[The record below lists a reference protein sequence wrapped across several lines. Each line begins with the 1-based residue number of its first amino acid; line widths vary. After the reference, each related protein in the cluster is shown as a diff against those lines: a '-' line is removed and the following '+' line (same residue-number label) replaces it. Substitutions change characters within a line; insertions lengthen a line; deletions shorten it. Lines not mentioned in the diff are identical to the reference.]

1 MTRPTVAHV
10 KDRFLPRSET
20 FIYTLLRGLRRYRGL
35 VIDRHARQN
44 ATLFPWPD
52 YISPVARWGPWAGW
66 LERLSLRLWGRSP
79 YLERALRREG
89 VLLMHAHFGQLGALF
104 VPVARRLGLPLVTSF
119 YGADLSR
126 FATDP
131 AWHPRF
137 QALWAYGSRFLV
149 LGPHMAD
156 RLRALGCPAERITV
170 LPLPLDLGRLP
181 KVERRPPGAGEPVYL
196 LTAGRLV
203 PKKGVDILLHA
214 LARLHTP
221 RVHLWIVGDGPERDR
236 LERLAAQLGLH
247 DRVTFWGWL
256 SHADLLTRM
265 AQAHMFVLASRA
277 DPQTGETEGT
287 PTVLLEAQAL
297 GLPVVSTRH
306 ADIPYIVQHGVSG
319 ILVPAGDAA
328 SLAEA
333 LDILLRRPDRW
344 PTMGAAGRA
353 YVAAHHDV
361 RHVAARLET
370 MYDEVRQNG
379 GKP

>member
-1 MTRPTVAHV
+1 MSEGFAP
-10 KDRFLPRSET
+10 DGGLPEQRVVVIRNAVEVPDDKGQPLPGDQRQRMLADLG
-20 FIYTLLRGLRRYRGL
+20 FPRDAKVVGYVGRIARQKRVDDLIWAAELLRR
-35 VIDRHARQN
+35 ID
-44 ATLFPWPD
+44 D
-52 YISPVARWGPWAGW
+52 
-66 LERLSLRLWGRSP
+66 
-79 YLERALRREG
+79 RA
-89 VLLMHAHFGQLGALF
+89 
-104 VPVARRLGLPLVTSF
+104 
-119 YGADLSR
+119 
-126 FATDP
+126 
-131 AWHPRF
+131 W
-137 QALWAYGSRFLV
+137 FLI
-149 LGPHMAD
+149 A
-156 RLRALGCPAERITV
+156 
-170 LPLPLDLGRLP
+170 
-181 KVERRPPGAGEPVYL
+181 
-196 LTAGRLV
+196 
-203 PKKGVDILLHA
+203 
-214 LARLHTP
+214 
-221 RVHLWIVGDGPERDR
+221 GDGPERDH

-333 LDILLRRPDRW
+333 LDTLLRRPDRW

-370 MYDEVRQNG
+370 IYDEVRQNG